1 MRHMF
6 CQFDSAIVIKDFNHV
21 SLYFH
26 VSLSAFLFAF
36 LENLFFITRLKVIK
50 KKTFVAF
57 RDDLR
62 LGGKKTVSKIKRSR
76 SNTGHC
82 LRPIHF
88 DLTFRAPPHVVSVE
102 RPWQRPSMPAH
113 NRYFHS
119 PLLIHFSDAN
129 ERPETENGTIYS
141 HDSGFEGECC
151 STLPASPTTIPRIRM
166 GSTSRRDRPRRQRT
180 TSTSQNTIRP
190 NEAIIRVSNNR
201 TIYTAGN

>member
-1 MRHMF
+1 MF
-6 CQFDSAIVIKDFNHV
+6 SRFSQRISVRFFGEPFFHNKTESNKEKNIRGV
-21 SLYFH
+21 SRWFTTQG
-26 VSLSAFLFAF
+26 
-36 LENLFFITRLKVIK
+36 E
-50 KKTFVAF
+50 
-57 RDDLR
+57 
-62 LGGKKTVSKIKRSR
+62 KTVSKIKRSR

-119 PLLIHFSDAN
+119 PSLIHFSDAN